1 MKASSMPGSQRWN
14 AKEVRTMLAAIQ
26 RHFFGDYNNY
36 IEWPEYKRRVDFIN
50 DFGYQQE
57 ALMED

>member
-1 MKASSMPGSQRWN
+1 MLGG
-14 AKEVRTMLAAIQ
+14 ETMLAAIQ
-26 RHFFGDYNNY
+26 RHFFGDY

-50 DFGYQQE
+50 DFGYAQE